1 MSQKYGIYIYLTYHS
16 QVENNHSQVLK
27 ESTKANP
34 STLEIMAGNKI
45 QLKTGNELIFIAQDE
60 IVAVMAENIYCVF
73 LLKENK
79 KVKTALSL
87 SAAMQ
92 LLETQNFYKIHR
104 SYIININAIER
115 IDLATA
121 TVQLQHCAVVFQI
134 ARQQKKAFLAFLKN
148 N

>member
-1 MSQKYGIYIYLTYHS
+1 LSLNI
-16 QVENNHSQVLK
+16 
-27 ESTKANP
+27 KANP
-34 STLEIMAGNKI
+34 STLGAMAGNKI

-60 IVAVMAENIYCVF
+60 IIAVMAENIYCVF
-73 LLKENK
+73 LLKDNK

-92 LLETQNFYKIHR
+92 LLDAKYFYKIHR

-121 TVQLQHCAVVFQI
+121 TVQLQYSTKFSPLPVSRKRHF
-134 ARQQKKAFLAFLKN
+134 
-148 N
+148 

>member
-1 MSQKYGIYIYLTYHS
+1 
-16 QVENNHSQVLK
+16 
-27 ESTKANP
+27 
-34 STLEIMAGNKI
+34 MAGNKI

-92 LLETQNFYKIHR
+92 LLDTQNFYKIHR
-104 SYIININAIER
+104 SFIININAIER

-121 TVQLQHCAVVFQI
+121 TVQLQHCAVVFPI

>member
-1 MSQKYGIYIYLTYHS
+1 
-16 QVENNHSQVLK
+16 
-27 ESTKANP
+27 
-34 STLEIMAGNKI
+34 MAGNRI

-73 LLKENK
+73 LLKDNK

-87 SAAMQ
+87 SCAMQ
-92 LLETQNFYKIHR
+92 LLDTKDFYKIHR

-121 TVQLQHCAVVFQI
+121 TVKLQYSATIFPI
-134 ARQQKKAFLAFLKN
+134 ARQQKKAFLAFLKTK
-148 N
+148 

>member
-1 MSQKYGIYIYLTYHS
+1 
-16 QVENNHSQVLK
+16 
-27 ESTKANP
+27 
-34 STLEIMAGNKI
+34 MAGNRI

-60 IVAVMAENIYCVF
+60 IIAVMAENIYCVF
-73 LLKENK
+73 LLKDNK

-92 LLETQNFYKIHR
+92 LLDTKYFYKIHR

-121 TVQLQHCAVVFQI
+121 TVQLQYSNKVFPI
-134 ARQQKKAFLAFLKN
+134 ARQQKKAFLAYLKTN
-148 N
+148 